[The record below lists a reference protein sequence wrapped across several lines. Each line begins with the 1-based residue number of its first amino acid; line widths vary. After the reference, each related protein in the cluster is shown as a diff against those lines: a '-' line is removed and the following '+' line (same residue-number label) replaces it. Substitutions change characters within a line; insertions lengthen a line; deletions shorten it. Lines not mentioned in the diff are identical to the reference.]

1 MNGAHFAEALAMF
14 DQVLASALPEGA
26 DGTSVVLHAHMARGT
41 ARAMLRDLQV
51 VQQAHHI
58 PNPNV
63 NQTQVNACA
72 HGARHRT
79 RHAKGPAGRTAG
91 PPYS

>member
-1 MNGAHFAEALAMF
+1 MF

-63 NQTQVNACA
+63 NQAQVIVWLLA
-72 HGARHRT
+72 HYILNPNPCLGVEHC
-79 RHAKGPAGRTAG
+79 GPTTKQKLPG
-91 PPYS
+91 